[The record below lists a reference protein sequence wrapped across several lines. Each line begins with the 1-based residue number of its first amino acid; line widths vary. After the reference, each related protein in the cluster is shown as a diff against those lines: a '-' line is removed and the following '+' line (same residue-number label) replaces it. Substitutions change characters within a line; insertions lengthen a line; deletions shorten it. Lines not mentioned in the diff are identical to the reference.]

1 MIRRADG
8 SLVGTVDEV
17 CDALGLP
24 PALSGEFG
32 MFEAASVENLLTEAL
47 ERIDRVA
54 GLVDPVDQR
63 RLDVAR
69 RAVRAVLL
77 RSGLAGRNP

>member
-1 MIRRADG
+1 VIRRADG
-8 SLVGTVDEV
+8 PMVGTVDEV

-24 PALSGEFG
+24 VALPGESEA
-32 MFEAASVENLLTEAL
+32 FEAASVENLLAEAL

-54 GLVDPVDQR
+54 ELVDETDQR

-69 RAVRAVLL
+69 CGVRAVLL
-77 RSGLAGRNP
+77 RSGLGSLR